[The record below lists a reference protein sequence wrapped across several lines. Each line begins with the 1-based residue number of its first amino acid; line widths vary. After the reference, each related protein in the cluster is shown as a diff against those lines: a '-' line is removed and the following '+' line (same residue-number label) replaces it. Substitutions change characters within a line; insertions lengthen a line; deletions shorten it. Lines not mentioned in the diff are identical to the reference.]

1 MSNEILSV
9 SEGIAE
15 LGEGNDFLS
24 HAGKHVTEDMCMA
37 VDNARDAYT
46 TAVGDSML
54 TLTER
59 ERADG
64 RDGVITLPPVSMG
77 GTYTLEASITEDAE
91 LLLHTDVS
99 QSDALKDILT
109 RAEDL
114 RKSL

>member
-9 SEGIAE
+9 SDGIAE
-15 LGEGNDFLS
+15 LGDGNDFLS
-24 HAGKHVTEDMCMA
+24 HAGVTKDMCMA
-37 VDNARDAYT
+37 VDSARDAYT
-46 TAVGDSML
+46 TAIGDSML
-54 TLTER
+54 TLTAR

-77 GTYTLEASITEDAE
+77 GKYTLEASITEDAE